1 MRKRREREEIGN
13 RSERGEGKEDIG
25 KSKEQRGERSALS
38 PTFGYMSNNIRREEE
53 RRRER
58 FKRG

>member
-25 KSKEQRGERSALS
+25 KSITKEQRGER
-38 PTFGYMSNNIRREEE
+38 IE
-53 RRRER
+53 
-58 FKRG
+58 